1 MEEPC
6 ESAGRPSRPRATSW
20 QRTPLERVTDQQ
32 IDALELRHLGHL
44 IGLFEQFLE
53 ERNPPTKKMMVAA
66 RLERVKA
73 RRDAAMAS
81 GPAGSP
87 RPRMVSRHLDNEAN
101 GESGAPMTANAATPS
116 RPGWANERTAV
127 VAEVALVGPVAER
140 GDRLYAGLVELLQVS
155 LVKTLGELRAG
166 ASANEQL
173 EEFLETYEDNRAF
186 AQDEPTED
194 VEPDPDEGVRSEL
207 IEWYVERLPAP
218 WMVDGGTG
226 WELDELVARFGSASG
241 ASPGGHADWIQF
253 SIEVDELASHLRDLG
268 FETVRVPS
276 RVFEQFLG
284 FPVDGIW
291 LDEGEPLLGSPD
303 GQV

>member
-1 MEEPC
+1 MEEPR

-53 ERNPPTKKMMVAA
+53 ERNPPTKKMMVSA
-66 RLERVKA
+66 RLKHAVA
-73 RRDAAMAS
+73 RRDAATAC

-87 RPRMVSRHLDNEAN
+87 RPRRVSRHLDNEAN
-101 GESGAPMTANAATPS
+101 GESGARMTENAATSS
-116 RPGWANERTAV
+116 RPAWANERTAV
-127 VAEVALVGPVAER
+127 VAEAALVGPVAER

-155 LVKTLGELRAG
+155 LVKTLGDLRAG
-166 ASANEQL
+166 ASANDQL
-173 EEFLETYEDNRAF
+173 EEFLETFEDNRAF
-186 AQDEPTED
+186 DLDQSTED
-194 VEPDPDEGVRSEL
+194 VDPDPDEDVRSEL

-291 LDEGEPLLGSPD
+291 LDEGEPLLGSQD
-303 GQV
+303 GQA